1 MPPLINSNRLNPNLI
16 NSHPIN
22 YNSGRELRA
31 FLAERGLGARKRFG
45 QNFLINPRARS
56 GLLDAMELRG
66 GDEVWEIGPGLGA
79 MTTSLLERGARVT
92 AFEIDPAF
100 AAILRE
106 QFAPLFAG
114 EAAGTFRLVEG
125 DALKT
130 WREVEADIPMEETLL
145 FGNLPYN
152 AAAALLADFIESGR
166 FFKRMV
172 VTVQREVALRM
183 TARPGS
189 SDYSSFSVL
198 CSSVY
203 RVSPLFVI
211 KGASFYPVP
220 RVDSQGVRL
229 DLLPTRGDLPKLF
242 YPLVRGLF
250 SSRRK
255 AVRNTLSAFAASV
268 ILKQVS
274 PEASSAAREIA
285 AEVLGRANIS
295 GDRRPETLDRDEFA
309 ALAAFLEEIVYNE

>member
-1 MPPLINSNRLNPNLI
+1 MRLTGKALPPS
-16 NSHPIN
+16 IN
-22 YNSGRELRA
+22 YNSGRELSA
-31 FLAERGLGARKRFG
+31 FLDARGLGMRKKFG

-56 GLLDAMELRG
+56 GLLDAMELHD

-79 MTTSLLERGARVT
+79 MTTGLLERGARVT

-106 QFAPLFAG
+106 FFTAEYLGRFN
-114 EAAGTFRLVEG
+114 LVEG

-130 WREVEADIPMEETLL
+130 WRKVEAPPEEKLFL

-152 AAAALLADFIESGR
+152 VAAALIADFIVNKR

-183 TARPGS
+183 TAAPGS
-189 SDYSSFSVL
+189 AAYSSFSVL

-203 RVSPLFVI
+203 KVSPLSVI
-211 KGASFYPVP
+211 KGSSFYPAP

-229 DLLPTRGDLPKLF
+229 DLIPDCGEPPRFF
-242 YPLVRGLF
+242 YPLVRALF

-255 AVRNTLSAFAASV
+255 TIRNTLKTFAPASEV
-268 ILKQVS
+268 T
-274 PEASSAAREIA
+274 E
-285 AEVLGRANIS
+285 EVLRRANIS
-295 GDRRPETLDRDEFA
+295 GERRPETLDKDEFI
-309 ALAAFLEEIVYNE
+309 ALAALLEEIICSE